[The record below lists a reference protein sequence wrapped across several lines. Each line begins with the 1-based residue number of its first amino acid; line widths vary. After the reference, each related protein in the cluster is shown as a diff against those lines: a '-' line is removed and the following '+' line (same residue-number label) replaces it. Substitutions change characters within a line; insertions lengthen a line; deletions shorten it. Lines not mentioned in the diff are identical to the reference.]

1 MLKPMVLKNGLTVIR
16 NPKHSTGT
24 FLCGFVTM
32 TGSANESGNTPNG
45 ITHLVERLFRFGTDK
60 HPSSKSL
67 TTALESIG
75 AQYYSQT
82 TQEYTQF
89 YIVVPTNHQYKAISI
104 LAEII
109 QHSYFDTRD
118 IETEKRNIIE
128 EIKAQETTQ
137 NSLASD
143 LALSNLYKNHPLG
156 RSITGSI
163 ETIMSITK
171 ADIDDF
177 LYHQYHSNRSYL
189 VLGGN
194 FETKNVM
201 ELVDQEWGYWNP
213 KNRKFLEQP
222 NLTLES
228 IENLPRI
235 QYRQKGIPFTDIAI
249 SFLLDEGLKP
259 QLPPQDV
266 DQEGVELT
274 EDQINELKESKITDL
289 AQLMVLNTILGQGY
303 SSKLWSK
310 GVEEELNLNTV
321 QSDLI
326 FFKNSG
332 YLQILARTDSSQF
345 TFGLESIFTCIE
357 SLKQATVS
365 SNELA
370 KSKEYLKGKLIMLHE
385 DLLHSTIW
393 NIEFLLGSSL
403 IFSVHDLIEKIN
415 KIEANVVR
423 SRALDIFIPDRMA
436 ITTLGTIKETKLI
449 EKIIQKF
456 IY

>member
-16 NPKHSTGT
+16 NQKHSTNT

-32 TGSANESGNTPNG
+32 TGSANESGNTPSG

-60 HPSSKSL
+60 HPSNKSL

-75 AQYYSQT
+75 AEYYSQT

-89 YIVVPTNHQYKAISI
+89 YIVVPVNHQYKAISI

-109 QHSYFDTRD
+109 QHSYFDLRD
-118 IETEKRNIIE
+118 IESEKRNIIE
-128 EIKAQETTQ
+128 EIKAQENNHNTI
-137 NSLASD
+137 ASD

-156 RSITGSI
+156 KSISGSI
-163 ETIMSITK
+163 ESIMSITK
-171 ADIDDF
+171 VDIDDF

-222 NLTLES
+222 NLTLDS

-235 QYRQKGIPFTDIAI
+235 QYRQKGIPYTDIAI
-249 SFLLDEGLKP
+249 SFLFDEGFKP
-259 QLPPQDV
+259 QLPPSEFE
-266 DQEGVELT
+266 QEENQLT
-274 EDQINELKESKITDL
+274 EEQIDALKEEKITDL

-310 GVEEELNLNTV
+310 GVDEELNLNSV
-321 QSDLI
+321 HSDLI
-326 FFKNSG
+326 FFKHTG
-332 YLQILARTDSSQF
+332 YLQILGRTDSSQF
-345 TFGLESIFTCIE
+345 TFGLESIFSCIE

-385 DLLHSTIW
+385 DLLLSNIW
-393 NIEFLLGSSL
+393 NIEHMLGSSL
-403 IFSVHDLIEKIN
+403 IFSVQDIIEKIN
-415 KIEANVVR
+415 KVEANVIR

-436 ITTLGTIKETKLI
+436 ITTLGTVKETKLI

-456 IY
+456 VY